1 MQRWIALAAA
11 VGASACIPAGG
22 QQAPAPVPTTAP
34 AGESYASV
42 TTSDDASAG
51 ASTAVPADPY
61 ADAPC
66 PADLSLDVG
75 ARKIDGRDPADT
87 IHVKYAKEH
96 LKRVKDDG
104 LVGKDDAIERVLAI
118 ESDHPGVVP
127 AGFRTELG
135 AHARDPSYR
144 LYMARCELATD
155 ATTRRAGYDAGLA
168 FLLGAGMTEVL
179 PLVEQSFYPDG
190 PTVMSCTK
198 TADCGGGDM
207 KCDRVEKE
215 CRSKRHKTASFLS
228 AAELDIED
236 TLTRAYARLLT
247 PEAIEDTRY
256 HADDLV
262 GTWAYGR
269 YIKCSGVLC
278 NITRYEQT
286 SGSTRLVY
294 WDRRYRGESY
304 GGASEDV
311 LTGDAKVCFDHTTA
325 ADYSQCEGMCGSLAE
340 TDPARCLA
348 RCAAWCK

>member
-1 MQRWIALAAA
+1 MQRLVALAAL
-11 VGASACIPAGG
+11 GASACITPAS
-22 QQAPAPVPTTAP
+22 APPAQTPAP
-34 AGESYASV
+34 AGESYATV
-42 TTSDDASAG
+42 TSSDDAGAA
-51 ASTAVPADPY
+51 ASTVVPEDPY
-61 ADAPC
+61 ANAPC

-104 LVGKDDAIERVLAI
+104 LVDKDAAIERVLAI
-118 ESDHPGVVP
+118 EAAKPGVVP
-127 AGFRTELG
+127 AGFRTELA

-155 ATTRRAGYDAGLA
+155 ETTRRAGYDAGLA
-168 FLLGAGMTEVL
+168 FLLGAGMAEAW

-215 CRSKRHKTASFLS
+215 CRSKRDKTASFLS

-278 NITRYEQT
+278 NITRYDQG
-286 SGSTRLVY
+286 SGTRLVY